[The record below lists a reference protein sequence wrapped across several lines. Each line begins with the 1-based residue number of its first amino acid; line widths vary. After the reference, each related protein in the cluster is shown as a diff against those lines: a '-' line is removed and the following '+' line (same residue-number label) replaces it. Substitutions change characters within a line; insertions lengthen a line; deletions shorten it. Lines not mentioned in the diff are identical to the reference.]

1 MNAECVS
8 SLQVVPDVIVQVT
21 VVAVPLSRAVIVAV
35 FDALASTLRWL
46 IVVPPVGIGP
56 NTRSSLLAANPVLM
70 QAAGIAPKLF
80 ANGMHSVL
88 FFPTG
93 LPAPPNVAIALVPLD
108 PAAPVAPVSPLPVG
122 PVGPVAPPPGPVAPV
137 SPLFPV
143 SPLLPVGPV

>member
-70 QAAGIAPKLF
+70 QAAGIAPKPESAGDDGRLAYSHF
-80 ANGMHSVL
+80 SHSSIPFESVGCVEGGSL
-88 FFPTG
+88 CFPGQYQASMCSLPCRQTYRCPSTG
-93 LPAPPNVAIALVPLD
+93 SRTIA
-108 PAAPVAPVSPLPVG
+108 
-122 PVGPVAPPPGPVAPV
+122 
-137 SPLFPV
+137 
-143 SPLLPVGPV
+143 